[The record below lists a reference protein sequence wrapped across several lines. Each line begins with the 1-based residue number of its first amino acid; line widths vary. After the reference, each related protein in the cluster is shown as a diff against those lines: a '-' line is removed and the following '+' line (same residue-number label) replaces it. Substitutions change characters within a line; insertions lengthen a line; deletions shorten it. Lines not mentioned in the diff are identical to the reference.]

1 MIGRI
6 GVMKKCLN
14 STATAQN
21 SSLFTEKMTKT
32 NITLKDGS
40 DLQNPVFE
48 FSGGHTNVLQGCN
61 YIEVD
66 WSENGTQ
73 TLNHYYIDHVICPY
87 NNYFELHCTRD
98 PMASFK
104 DDIESYNA
112 YVTRSNAD
120 GWFNEQLYDNIIAPS
135 SEIIEVIRQSAS
147 APFALTGGTIVFGFN
162 GSGGNRTGADVTNF
176 YYTTSRPAGEVL
188 GDIFCGNNDIFQTI
202 VQNYQDITRNITM
215 VKAFPFSKG
224 DTSEAS
230 ANVYVGQWT
239 QAVSGLTDV
248 KCDDFTTGTD
258 GRRWTNTMNIPIP
271 SLHYGDYRDYDGN
284 FVDASIHLPM
294 IGNIAIPA
302 QFLRGSGFE
311 AVYSVDLLTG
321 VGECTLRMKQVI
333 GSGPSAVTK
342 YKVIGVYNF
351 AAGHDVPVSSFM
363 LEVGSV
369 GSNIT
374 HLNPVGAILDHISP
388 PVNCTTVSNVSGLA
402 NYFLTEAYL
411 EIKVMGSENFTY
423 GHEKGKKVMAKHTI
437 SGARLNGNYG
447 AYIECLNPACRPAGA
462 TASEIATI
470 NSYLS
475 SGFYYE

>member
-1 MIGRI
+1 MSYTIKIGQI
-6 GVMKKCLN
+6 
-14 STATAQN
+14 
-21 SSLFTEKMTKT
+21 TKT
-32 NITLKDGS
+32 ENDTAYVFTGTGTRVARTISNVELKGGS
-40 DLQNPVFE
+40 DLVNPVLE
-48 FSGGHTNVLQGCN
+48 IETALDLEVLQDFN
-61 YIEVD
+61 YMEFGND
-66 WSENGTQ
+66 
-73 TLNHYYIDHVICPY
+73 YYWIDSFEYLY
-87 NNYFELHCTRD
+87 NNYFLIHAHRD
-98 PMASFK
+98 PMASFRSA
-104 DDIESYNA
+104 IGNYSA
-112 YVTRSNAD
+112 YVTRSNSD

-135 SEIIEVIRQSAS
+135 SEIVSVIRQSAA

-224 DTSEAS
+224 DTSAYS

-239 QAVSGLTDV
+239 QSVSGLTDV
-248 KCDDFTTGTD
+248 KADDFTTSSD
-258 GRRWTNTMNIPIP
+258 GRRWSNTMDIAIPT
-271 SLHYGDYRDYDGN
+271 LYYGDYRDYDGN
-284 FVDASIHLPM
+284 FVDVSIHLPM

-302 QFLRGSGFE
+302 QFLRGDSFE

-321 VGECTLRMKQVI
+321 VGECTLRMKQVTGTSQAPVI
-333 GSGPSAVTK
+333 K
-342 YKVIGVYNF
+342 YKVVGVYNF

-402 NYFLTEAYL
+402 NYFLTEAFL
-411 EIKVMGSENFTY
+411 EIKVMGSEKFTY
-423 GHEKGKKVMAKHTI
+423 ENVKGKKVMAKHTI
-437 SGARLNGNYG
+437 SGARVDGNMG
-447 AYIECLNPACRPAGA
+447 AYIECLNPACKPAGA
-462 TASEIATI
+462 TASEIVTI

-475 SGFYYE
+475 SGFYYN